1 MSSNILRKFNEEIS
15 NLIGSFVSVVTSNGN
30 KYKGNPQ
37 SIPAR
42 SAGSISRMFWFQ
54 LIGITENLNLVLDNI
69 ESKEEN
75 KEEKVYKIVLNGD
88 FVSEIGLLSEP
99 FNLKALGERL
109 EKVFPGLVKIH
120 EDIKAII
127 VMDKIKV
134 TDKGLTEGIGLAAE
148 RVRAV
153 YEEFIKDTN
162 K

>member
-1 MSSNILRKFNEEIS
+1 MSSNILRKFNEDIS
-15 NLIGSFVSVVTSNGN
+15 NLIGNFVSIVTSNGN
-30 KYKGNPQ
+30 KYKGK
-37 SIPAR
+37 
-42 SAGSISRMFWFQ
+42 
-54 LIGITENLNLVLDNI
+54 LVGITENLNLILENI
-69 ESKEEN
+69 ESNEDKL
-75 KEEKVYKIVLNGD
+75 YKIVLNGN

-109 EKVFPGLVKIH
+109 EKVFPGLVKVH

-134 TDKGLTEGIGLAAE
+134 TDKGVTEGIGLAAE

-153 YEEFIKDTN
+153 YEEFIKDTD

>member
-1 MSSNILRKFNEEIS
+1 LSSNILRKFNEEIS

-30 KYKGNPQ
+30 KYKGK
-37 SIPAR
+37 
-42 SAGSISRMFWFQ
+42 
-54 LIGITENLNLVLDNI
+54 LIGITENLNLVMDNI

>member
-1 MSSNILRKFNEEIS
+1 LSSNILRKFNEEIS

-30 KYKGNPQ
+30 KYKGK
-37 SIPAR
+37 
-42 SAGSISRMFWFQ
+42 

-109 EKVFPGLVKIH
+109 EKVFPGLVKVH

-153 YEEFIKDTN
+153 YEEFIKDTD

>member
-1 MSSNILRKFNEEIS
+1 MSSNILRKFNEEIT

-30 KYKGNPQ
+30 KYKGK
-37 SIPAR
+37 
-42 SAGSISRMFWFQ
+42 
-54 LIGITENLNLVLDNI
+54 LIGIPENLNLVIDNI
-69 ESKEEN
+69 ESKEE
-75 KEEKVYKIVLNGD
+75 KLYKIVLNGN

-134 TDKGLTEGIGLAAE
+134 TDKGVTEGIGLAAE

>member
-30 KYKGNPQ
+30 KYKGK
-37 SIPAR
+37 
-42 SAGSISRMFWFQ
+42 

-69 ESKEEN
+69 ESKED
-75 KEEKVYKIVLNGD
+75 KLYKIVLNGD

-99 FNLKALGERL
+99 FNLRALGERL

-134 TDKGLTEGIGLAAE
+134 TDKGMTEGIGLAAE

>member
-1 MSSNILRKFNEEIS
+1 MSSNILRKFNEDIS
-15 NLIGSFVSVVTSNGN
+15 NLIGNFVSIVTSNGN
-30 KYKGNPQ
+30 KYKGK
-37 SIPAR
+37 
-42 SAGSISRMFWFQ
+42 
-54 LIGITENLNLVLDNI
+54 LVGITENLNLILENI
-69 ESKEEN
+69 ESNEDKL
-75 KEEKVYKIVLNGD
+75 YKIVLNGN

-109 EKVFPGLVKIH
+109 EKVFPGLVKVH

-153 YEEFIKDTN
+153 YEEFIKDTD

>member
-30 KYKGNPQ
+30 KYKGK
-37 SIPAR
+37 
-42 SAGSISRMFWFQ
+42 

-69 ESKEEN
+69 ESKED
-75 KEEKVYKIVLNGD
+75 KLYKIVLNGN

-134 TDKGLTEGIGLAAE
+134 TDKGVTEGIGLAAE

>member
-30 KYKGNPQ
+30 KYKGK
-37 SIPAR
+37 
-42 SAGSISRMFWFQ
+42 
-54 LIGITENLNLVLDNI
+54 LVGITENLNLVLDNI

>member
-1 MSSNILRKFNEEIS
+1 MSSNILRKFNEDIS
-15 NLIGSFVSVVTSNGN
+15 NLIGNFVSVVTSNGN
-30 KYKGNPQ
+30 KYKGK
-37 SIPAR
+37 
-42 SAGSISRMFWFQ
+42 
-54 LIGITENLNLVLDNI
+54 LVGITENLNLILENI
-69 ESKEEN
+69 ESNEDKL
-75 KEEKVYKIVLNGD
+75 YKIVLNGN

-109 EKVFPGLVKIH
+109 EKVFPGLVKVH

-134 TDKGLTEGIGLAAE
+134 TDKGVTEGIGLAAE

-153 YEEFIKDTN
+153 YEEFIKDTD

>member
-1 MSSNILRKFNEEIS
+1 MSSNILRKFNEEIT

-30 KYKGNPQ
+30 KYKGK
-37 SIPAR
+37 
-42 SAGSISRMFWFQ
+42 
-54 LIGITENLNLVLDNI
+54 LIGITENLNLVIDNI
-69 ESKEEN
+69 ESKEE
-75 KEEKVYKIVLNGD
+75 KLYKIVLNGN

-134 TDKGLTEGIGLAAE
+134 TDKDKGITT
-148 RVRAV
+148 
-153 YEEFIKDTN
+153 YTITKFITNSQLSNATFNFNKKDHPN
-162 K
+162 VEVIDLR

>member
-1 MSSNILRKFNEEIS
+1 MSSNILRKFNEEIT
-15 NLIGSFVSVVTSNGN
+15 NLIGSFVSVVTSNGT
-30 KYKGNPQ
+30 KYKGK
-37 SIPAR
+37 
-42 SAGSISRMFWFQ
+42 
-54 LIGITENLNLVLDNI
+54 LIGITENLNLVMDNI

-75 KEEKVYKIVLNGD
+75 KEEKVYKIVLNGN

>member
-1 MSSNILRKFNEEIS
+1 MSSNILRKFNEEIT

-30 KYKGNPQ
+30 KYKGK
-37 SIPAR
+37 
-42 SAGSISRMFWFQ
+42 
-54 LIGITENLNLVLDNI
+54 LIGITENLNLVIDNI
-69 ESKEEN
+69 ESKEE
-75 KEEKVYKIVLNGD
+75 KLYKIVLNGN

-120 EDIKAII
+120 EDIKAKI

-134 TDKGLTEGIGLAAE
+134 TDKGVTEGIGLAAE

>member
-1 MSSNILRKFNEEIS
+1 MSSNILRKFNEEIT
-15 NLIGSFVSVVTSNGN
+15 NLIGSFVSVVSSNGY
-30 KYKGNPQ
+30 KYKG
-37 SIPAR
+37 I
-42 SAGSISRMFWFQ
+42 
-54 LIGITENLNLVLDNI
+54 LIGITENLNLVIDNI
-69 ESKEEN
+69 ESKEE
-75 KEEKVYKIVLNGD
+75 KLYKIVLNGN

-134 TDKGLTEGIGLAAE
+134 TDKGVTEGIGLAAE

>member
-30 KYKGNPQ
+30 KYKGK
-37 SIPAR
+37 
-42 SAGSISRMFWFQ
+42 

-99 FNLKALGERL
+99 FNLKALSERL

-127 VMDKIKV
+127 VIDKIKV

>member
-1 MSSNILRKFNEEIS
+1 LSSNILRKFNEDIS
-15 NLIGSFVSVVTSNGN
+15 NLIGNFVLIVTSNGN
-30 KYKGNPQ
+30 KYKGK
-37 SIPAR
+37 
-42 SAGSISRMFWFQ
+42 
-54 LIGITENLNLVLDNI
+54 LVGITENLNLILENI
-69 ESKEEN
+69 ENNEDKL
-75 KEEKVYKIVLNGD
+75 YKIVLNGN

-134 TDKGLTEGIGLAAE
+134 TDKGVTEGIGLAAE

-153 YEEFIKDTN
+153 YEEFIKDTD

>member
-1 MSSNILRKFNEEIS
+1 MSSNILRKFNEEIT

-30 KYKGNPQ
+30 KYKGK
-37 SIPAR
+37 
-42 SAGSISRMFWFQ
+42 
-54 LIGITENLNLVLDNI
+54 LIGITENLNLVIDNI
-69 ESKEEN
+69 ESKEE
-75 KEEKVYKIVLNGD
+75 KLYKIVLNGN

-134 TDKGLTEGIGLAAE
+134 TDKGVTEGIGLAAE

>member
-1 MSSNILRKFNEEIS
+1 LSSNILRKFNEEIS

-30 KYKGNPQ
+30 KYKGK
-37 SIPAR
+37 
-42 SAGSISRMFWFQ
+42 

-69 ESKEEN
+69 ESKED
-75 KEEKVYKIVLNGD
+75 KLYKIVLNGD

-99 FNLKALGERL
+99 FNLRALGERL

-134 TDKGLTEGIGLAAE
+134 TDKGMTEGIGLAAE

>member
-1 MSSNILRKFNEEIS
+1 MSSNILRKFNEDIS
-15 NLIGSFVSVVTSNGN
+15 NLIGNFVSIVTSNGN
-30 KYKGNPQ
+30 KYKGK
-37 SIPAR
+37 
-42 SAGSISRMFWFQ
+42 
-54 LIGITENLNLVLDNI
+54 LVGITENLNLILENI
-69 ESKEEN
+69 ESNED
-75 KEEKVYKIVLNGD
+75 KVYKIVLNGN

-109 EKVFPGLVKIH
+109 EKVFPGLVKVH

-153 YEEFIKDTN
+153 YEEFIKDTD

>member
-30 KYKGNPQ
+30 KYKGK
-37 SIPAR
+37 
-42 SAGSISRMFWFQ
+42 
-54 LIGITENLNLVLDNI
+54 LIGITENLNLVMDNI

>member
-1 MSSNILRKFNEEIS
+1 MSSNILRKFNEEIT

-30 KYKGNPQ
+30 KYKGK
-37 SIPAR
+37 
-42 SAGSISRMFWFQ
+42 
-54 LIGITENLNLVLDNI
+54 LIGITENLNLVIDNI
-69 ESKEEN
+69 ESKEE
-75 KEEKVYKIVLNGD
+75 KLYKIVLNGN

-134 TDKGLTEGIGLAAE
+134 TDKGVTEGIGLAAE

-162 K
+162 VERNPVTNNATITSFENIIFA

>member
-1 MSSNILRKFNEEIS
+1 MSSNILRKFNEDIS
-15 NLIGSFVSVVTSNGN
+15 NLIGNFVSVVTSNGN
-30 KYKGNPQ
+30 KYKGK
-37 SIPAR
+37 
-42 SAGSISRMFWFQ
+42 
-54 LIGITENLNLVLDNI
+54 LVGITENLNLILENI
-69 ESKEEN
+69 ESNED
-75 KEEKVYKIVLNGD
+75 KVYKIVLNGN

-109 EKVFPGLVKIH
+109 EKVFPGLVKVH

-134 TDKGLTEGIGLAAE
+134 TDKGVTEGIGLAAE

-153 YEEFIKDTN
+153 YEEFIKDTD

>member
-1 MSSNILRKFNEEIS
+1 LSSNILRKFNEEIS
-15 NLIGSFVSVVTSNGN
+15 NLVGSFVSVVTSNGN
-30 KYKGNPQ
+30 KYKGK
-37 SIPAR
+37 
-42 SAGSISRMFWFQ
+42 

-69 ESKEEN
+69 ES

>member
-1 MSSNILRKFNEEIS
+1 LSSNILRKFNEDIS
-15 NLIGSFVSVVTSNGN
+15 NLIGNFVSVVTSNGN
-30 KYKGNPQ
+30 KYKGK
-37 SIPAR
+37 
-42 SAGSISRMFWFQ
+42 
-54 LIGITENLNLVLDNI
+54 LVGITENLNLILENI
-69 ESKEEN
+69 ESNEDKL
-75 KEEKVYKIVLNGD
+75 YKIVLNGN

-109 EKVFPGLVKIH
+109 EKVFPGLVKVH

-134 TDKGLTEGIGLAAE
+134 TDKGVTEGIGLAAE

-153 YEEFIKDTN
+153 YEEFIKDTD

>member
-1 MSSNILRKFNEEIS
+1 MSSNILRKFNEEIT

-30 KYKGNPQ
+30 KYKGK
-37 SIPAR
+37 
-42 SAGSISRMFWFQ
+42 

>member
-1 MSSNILRKFNEEIS
+1 MSSNILRKFNEEIT

-30 KYKGNPQ
+30 KYKGK
-37 SIPAR
+37 
-42 SAGSISRMFWFQ
+42 
-54 LIGITENLNLVLDNI
+54 LIGITENLNLVMDNI

-75 KEEKVYKIVLNGD
+75 KEEKVYKIVLNGN

>member
-30 KYKGNPQ
+30 KYKGK
-37 SIPAR
+37 
-42 SAGSISRMFWFQ
+42 
-54 LIGITENLNLVLDNI
+54 LIGITENLNLVMDNI

-88 FVSEIGLLSEP
+88 FASEIGLLSEP

>member
-15 NLIGSFVSVVTSNGN
+15 NLVGSFVSVVTSNGN
-30 KYKGNPQ
+30 KYKGK
-37 SIPAR
+37 
-42 SAGSISRMFWFQ
+42 

-69 ESKEEN
+69 ES

>member
-1 MSSNILRKFNEEIS
+1 MSSNILRKFNEDIS
-15 NLIGSFVSVVTSNGN
+15 NLIGNFVSIVTSNGN
-30 KYKGNPQ
+30 KYKGK
-37 SIPAR
+37 
-42 SAGSISRMFWFQ
+42 
-54 LIGITENLNLVLDNI
+54 LVGITENLNLILENI
-69 ESKEEN
+69 ESNEDKL
-75 KEEKVYKIVLNGD
+75 YKIVLNGN

-99 FNLKALGERL
+99 FNFKALGERL
-109 EKVFPGLVKIH
+109 EKVFPGLVKVH

-153 YEEFIKDTN
+153 YEEFIKDTD

>member
-1 MSSNILRKFNEEIS
+1 MSSNILRKFNEDIS
-15 NLIGSFVSVVTSNGN
+15 NLIGNFVSIVTSNGN
-30 KYKGNPQ
+30 KYKGK
-37 SIPAR
+37 
-42 SAGSISRMFWFQ
+42 
-54 LIGITENLNLVLDNI
+54 LVGITENLNLILENI
-69 ESKEEN
+69 ESNED
-75 KEEKVYKIVLNGD
+75 KVYKIVLNGN

-153 YEEFIKDTN
+153 YEEFIKDTD

>member
-30 KYKGNPQ
+30 KYKGK
-37 SIPAR
+37 
-42 SAGSISRMFWFQ
+42 

-109 EKVFPGLVKIH
+109 EKVFPGLVKVH

-153 YEEFIKDTN
+153 YEEFIKDTD

>member
-30 KYKGNPQ
+30 KYKGK
-37 SIPAR
+37 
-42 SAGSISRMFWFQ
+42 

>member
-30 KYKGNPQ
+30 KYKGK
-37 SIPAR
+37 
-42 SAGSISRMFWFQ
+42 
-54 LIGITENLNLVLDNI
+54 LIGITENLNLVLENI
-69 ESKEEN
+69 ESKEE
-75 KEEKVYKIVLNGD
+75 KLYKIVLNGD

-134 TDKGLTEGIGLAAE
+134 TDKGVTEGIGLAAE